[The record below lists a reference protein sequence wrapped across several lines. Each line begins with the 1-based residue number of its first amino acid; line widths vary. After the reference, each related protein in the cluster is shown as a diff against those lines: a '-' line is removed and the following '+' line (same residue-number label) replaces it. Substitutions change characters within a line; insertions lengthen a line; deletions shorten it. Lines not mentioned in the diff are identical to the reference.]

1 MSRIEDAKARRVFRN
16 GYRGFSIGKGGEN
29 FLNDERIIMVGECVF
44 GGIFCM
50 IDYGQWKGFHFAVG
64 LSVTRSRTSVL
75 GLTYVV

>member
-1 MSRIEDAKARRVFRN
+1 MYSEMGIEALVLVREEKTFLMMN
-16 GYRGFSIGKGGEN
+16 GS
-29 FLNDERIIMVGECVF
+29 LWLVSVF